1 MHDPHP
7 LNPPPRS
14 TREGDISTPSP
25 NAPSPNSRKG
35 TFQHIRELLH
45 LYILILLVISACTPE
60 LPNASDIT
68 PVTAIPTVAD
78 GALCAIGQDNSLD
91 WDIRLD
97 ALIQVHERFGECDTN
112 IDLLLYNAY
121 SALGQLME
129 AGGDSQAAITFYE
142 NALFYYPEGFQ
153 AQNRLDEIQGFEVTE
168 AVTVCEDE
176 GTTEDLPDYQATDSH
191 FAILD
196 EAGFQIN
203 GEDYSIYGVNY
214 YPKDT
219 PFGLFLTESKLENIE
234 AEFELIQGAG
244 LNTLRLFLRPQDL
257 FRCDAPVPNAE
268 NFERLD
274 SIIQLAHDS
283 NFRLI
288 MVLNQDVIPSVLY
301 FEDFVSAQMQFIVER
316 YQDEG
321 TILAWDV
328 RDKGDVDYREGLIR
342 QDYALR
348 WLADTVVM
356 IRQSDNQHPVT
367 AGYWQDSLV
376 TAPLVDFVSF
386 QFYGEYADLR
396 QEIANL
402 RASAN
407 RPVLLIGIGY
417 STFSVSDVTQRNL
430 LFQAFEEVEQNALM
444 GWMVNHAF
452 DYPRTVT
459 CIPPDCPG
467 NGSELNQYGLWN
479 TGYFPKLAVEA
490 VRIATGVDE

>member
-1 MHDPHP
+1 MQNPRP
-7 LNPPPRS
+7 LNLPPRS
-14 TREGDISTPSP
+14 VREGDFTSM
-25 NAPSPNSRKG
+25 SPNSKKKIYQFLC
-35 TFQHIRELLH
+35 TLLYP
-45 LYILILLVISACTPE
+45 YILILLLISACTPQ

-68 PVTAIPTVAD
+68 PVTAIPAESDVI
-78 GALCAIGQDNSLD
+78 LCAIGQDNSLE
-91 WDIRLD
+91 WDVRLD
-97 ALIQVHERFGECDTN
+97 ALIQVHERFGDCDTN
-112 IDLLLYNAY
+112 IDLLLYNTY

-153 AQNRLDEIQGFEVTE
+153 AQNRLNEIQEFEVTE
-168 AVTVCEDE
+168 AVTVCGADIS
-176 GTTEDLPDYQATDSH
+176 GEDLPDYQTTDSD
-191 FAILD
+191 FAELS

-203 GEDYSIYGVNY
+203 GADYPIYGVNY
-214 YPKDT
+214 YPKET
-219 PFGLFLTESKLENIE
+219 PFGLFLTESKLEDIE

-257 FRCDAPVPNAE
+257 FLCDAVAPHVE

-274 SIIQLAHDS
+274 SIIQLANDY
-283 NFRLI
+283 NFHLI

-301 FEDFVSAQMQFIVER
+301 FEEFVSAQMQFIVER

-321 TILAWDV
+321 AILAWDV

-348 WLADTVVM
+348 WLADTLVM
-356 IRQSDNQHPVT
+356 VRQIDNQHPVT

-402 RASAN
+402 KASAN
-407 RPVLLIGIGY
+407 RPILLTGIGY

>member
-1 MHDPHP
+1 MCAPERATTQGEP
-7 LNPPPRS
+7 LLF
-14 TREGDISTPSP
+14 SP
-25 NAPSPNSRKG
+25 FFCK
-35 TFQHIRELLH
+35 TTLLH
-45 LYILILLVISACTPE
+45 IYILLLLFITACTPD

-78 GALCAIGQDNSLD
+78 GALCAIGQDNSLE
-91 WDIRLD
+91 WDVRLD
-97 ALIQVHERFGECDTN
+97 ALIQVHDRFGDCSTD
-112 IDLLLYNAY
+112 IDLLLYNSY
-121 SALGQLME
+121 SELGQLME
-129 AGGDSQAAITFYE
+129 GGGDSQAAITSYE

-153 AQNRLDEIQGFEVTE
+153 AQNRLNELQGIEVTE
-168 AVTVCEDE
+168 ELTVCEDE
-176 GTTEDLPDYQATDSH
+176 TTAGDLQDYQSTDSD
-191 FAILD
+191 FAELSD
-196 EAGFQIN
+196 SGFQIN
-203 GEDYSIYGVNY
+203 GTDYPIYGVNY

-219 PFGLFLTESKLENIE
+219 PFGLFLTETNPDDIE
-234 AEFELIQGAG
+234 VEFELIQAAG

-257 FRCDAPVPNAE
+257 FLCDAAVPHIE
-268 NFERLD
+268 HFERLD
-274 SIIQLAHDS
+274 SIIHLAETYD
-283 NFRLI
+283 FRLI

-301 FEDFVSAQMQFIVER
+301 FEEFISAQMQFIVER
-316 YQDEG
+316 YRDEG

-328 RDKGDVDYREGLIR
+328 RDRGDVDFREGLIR

-386 QFYGEYADLR
+386 QFYGEYANFR

-407 RPVLLIGIGY
+407 RPILLTAIGY

-430 LFQAFEEVEQNALM
+430 LFQAFEEVEQNGLM
-444 GWMVNHAF
+444 GWMTNHAF

-459 CIPPDCPG
+459 CIAPDCPG
-467 NGSELNQYGLWN
+467 SGSELNQYGLWN